1 MSDLFGAV
9 NVDEE
14 RSDQPPEAQ
23 KDAPRAHGKDGS
35 ETPGEGGDGPD
46 HVPDPPEDGKAEETR
61 PDVGEG
67 DEGTEG
73 EPGESLKKARPGKDV
88 VEALLFA
95 AEAPLSPT
103 QLASLMGKRVK
114 AAQVRQWVKALDEEY
129 KASGR
134 AFHVVEIS
142 GGFRLMTRP
151 AYFAYVKNLL
161 ASEKSSRLSEAALD
175 TLAVVAYKQP
185 ILKADINQI
194 RGVESGPILKALM
207 EKGLVRAVGRAATQ
221 GRPNP

>member
-1 MSDLFGAV
+1 M
-9 NVDEE
+9 DEE
-14 RSDQPPEAQ
+14 RNDPAPEIPEA
-23 KDAPRAHGKDGS
+23 
-35 ETPGEGGDGPD
+35 GP
-46 HVPDPPEDGKAEETR
+46 
-61 PDVGEG
+61 EG
-67 DEGTEG
+67 DPKEEVATPAEG
-73 EPGESLKKARPGKDV
+73 ESDGEPEESLKKPRPGKGV

-103 QLASLMGKRVK
+103 QLASLMGKRAK
-114 AAQVRQWVKALDEEY
+114 ATEVRKWVKELAAEY

-134 AFHVVEIS
+134 AFHVVEIA

-194 RGVESGPILKALM
+194 RGVESGPILKALV
-207 EKGLVRAVGRAATQ
+207 EKGLVRAVGRAETL
-221 GRPNP
+221 GRPILYGTARRFLDHFGLKSLKELPKLEK